1 MPEQLDMGWE
11 VKVPAYAVQGSK
23 FEDGL
28 DNRQDNSQLEHGMSG
43 HELWSLGVA
52 VVAMSG
58 RSLERYKQGS
68 MTQVGKWSM
77 KRWRIAEVEI
87 NCCS

>member
-1 MPEQLDMGWE
+1 MQYKAPN
-11 VKVPAYAVQGSK
+11 SK
-23 FEDGL
+23 TVLTTGRTKESK
-28 DNRQDNSQLEHGMSG
+28 SQLEHGMSG

-52 VVAMSG
+52 VMAMSG
-58 RSLERYKQGS
+58 RTLERYKQGS